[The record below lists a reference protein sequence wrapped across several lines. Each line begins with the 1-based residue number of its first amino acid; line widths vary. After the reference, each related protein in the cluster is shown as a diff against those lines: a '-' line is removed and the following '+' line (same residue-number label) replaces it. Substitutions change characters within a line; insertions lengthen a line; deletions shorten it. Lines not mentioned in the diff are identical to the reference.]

1 VVNNVETLA
10 NVPYIIKNGADGY
23 KKFGTPECPGTKVY
37 TILGDVAYPGLCEA
51 DMGTTLRTIINE
63 YAGGMKKGFRF
74 KAALIGGAAGV
85 ILNERMLDVKMDL
98 HSLNQY
104 AAVLGSGAI
113 LVMNENTSIVDML
126 WSILRFFRHES
137 CGKCAP
143 CRNGSQQLY
152 ALINKIKHG
161 QGTVEDID
169 MMLLISETMQQ
180 TSFCALGQSPVMPIR
195 SALENFR
202 DEFLAL
208 IKE

>member
-1 VVNNVETLA
+1 
-10 NVPYIIKNGADGY
+10 
-23 KKFGTPECPGTKVY
+23 
-37 TILGDVAYPGLCEA
+37 
-51 DMGTTLRTIINE
+51 
-63 YAGGMKKGFRF
+63 MKQGSRF

-85 ILNERMLDVKMDL
+85 ILSERMLDVKMDL
-98 HSLNQY
+98 NSLNQY

-143 CRNGSQQLY
+143 CRNGSEMLY
-152 ALINKIKHG
+152 TLINKIKKG

-169 MMLLISETMQQ
+169 QLLLISETMLQ

-208 IKE
+208 TIE